1 MPDTASNAAPIGRVI
16 LTYGRS
22 LMALAIARAL
32 ALRGVEVFGCD
43 DVEGTVLSFSKHV
56 QETFTLPA
64 WDREPDEYLDEL
76 EKAVLT
82 YAPRDDRPYVL
93 MPVFREV
100 SLIARH
106 RDRFEPTIK
115 VAAPRWESIAQVN
128 PKDKLAELV
137 SQRDLQAPRSW
148 RPETLEELKALAS
161 SLPYPL
167 IVKPVLGA
175 GGRGVSRAENEDEL
189 IEQAMQLGFKS
200 PPLVQECVD
209 GEDYCVAVLAKKGTL
224 KAIMAYRNLITFPR
238 EAGAGAARETVD
250 DEPFRE
256 TTKRLLEATEWDGVA
271 QLDFRWTG
279 NVKDA
284 PQLIEV
290 NARFWAGVFHSIE
303 TGVDFPWLLFCQTIG
318 LDPEE
323 RPHPIIGATT
333 KTPGVW
339 LLSAIEDVAAS
350 DPHFEAASSAWRRGL
365 RRLGRGKAG
374 EAMRS
379 FRLAAKQ
386 ALSIGGAVEALQE
399 RISDLKGAPSELSDD
414 EDPMVALGA
423 LFVLSSL
430 VRHGKLPPEV
440 TYKAEEAAPELAK
453 IGVVE
458 RRPRIGITKPER
470 GDSLAFLA
478 MKFAVWLAGGSPVKL
493 TARAPR
499 DPQAIDGLI
508 FGGGADVYPVRYAG
522 VPKPGYRY
530 DVERGDMEKSW
541 AAAAREHDLPVLGVC
556 RGAQML
562 NVLAGGTLHPDL
574 SPFGARP
581 SSHFWERLTRREL
594 IRVLPR
600 SLLAAVCGR
609 TEMRVNSIHS
619 QAIGRLGAGLLVAA
633 REQNGVIQAIE
644 DRSRRMWMGVQ
655 FHPEYMLYRAPFRR
669 LFRALVVEAQRRR
682 LERAQAE
689 EDHIEEREAEAAEE
703 KELRDAGSILGGG
716 AV

>member
-1 MPDTASNAAPIGRVI
+1 MPDNDNAAPVGRVI

-32 ALRGVEVFGCD
+32 ALRGVEVIGCD

-64 WDREPDEYLDEL
+64 WDKAPEEFLDAL

-93 MPVFREV
+93 MPVFREI
-100 SLIARH
+100 SLISRH

-115 VAAPRWESIAQVN
+115 VAAPLWESISQVN

-137 SQRDLQAPRSW
+137 ERDGLAAPKSW
-148 RPETLEELKALAS
+148 RPQTLDELKVLAP
-161 SLPYPL
+161 SLSYPV
-167 IVKPVLGA
+167 IIKPVSGA
-175 GGRGVSRAENEDEL
+175 GGRGVSCVKDRQSLLAE
-189 IEQAMQLGFKS
+189 AMALGFKN
-200 PPLVQECVD
+200 PPLVQQCVD
-209 GEDYCVAVLAKKGTL
+209 GEDYCVAALAEHGKL

-250 DEPFRE
+250 EVPFRE
-256 TTKRLLEATEWDGVA
+256 TTKRLLEATSWDGVA

-279 NVKDA
+279 EANAA

-303 TGVDFPWLLFCQTIG
+303 TGVDFPWLLFCQTAG
-318 LDPEE
+318 LDPAE
-323 RPHPIIGATT
+323 RPRPVVGATT

-339 LLSAIEDVAAS
+339 LLSAIEDVASS
-350 DPHFEAASSAWRRGL
+350 DPHFEAASSAWRRGV
-365 RRLGRGKAG
+365 RRLGRGKVP
-374 EAMRS
+374 EAIRS
-379 FRLAAKQ
+379 FSMAATQ
-386 ALSIGGAVEALQE
+386 ALSIGSAMSALQE
-399 RISDLKGAPSELSDD
+399 RVSELKGAPTELSDND
-414 EDPMVALGA
+414 DPMVALGA

-440 TYKAEEAAPELAK
+440 TYKAEEVAPEALEVGLAD
-453 IGVVE
+453 

-470 GDSLAFLA
+470 GDELAFLA
-478 MKFAVWLAGGSPVKL
+478 MKLAVWLAGGSPVKL

-508 FGGGADVYPVRYAG
+508 FGGGADVYPLRYAG
-522 VPKPGYRY
+522 QPKPGYLY
-530 DVERGDMEKSW
+530 DIERGDMETSW

-562 NVLAGGTLHPDL
+562 NVLAGGSLYGDL
-574 SPFGARP
+574 SAFGARA
-581 SSHFWERLTRREL
+581 SVTFWERLTRREP
-594 IRVLPR
+594 IAILPR
-600 SLLAAVCGR
+600 SLLAAVSGR
-609 TEMRVNSIHS
+609 TALRVNSIHS
-619 QAIGRLGAGLLVAA
+619 QAIARLGAGLIVAA
-633 REQNGVIQAIE
+633 REKNGLIQAIE
-644 DRSRRMWMGVQ
+644 DRSRRMWIGVQ
-655 FHPEYMLYRAPFRR
+655 FHPEFLIYRAPFRR
-669 LFRALVVEAQRRR
+669 LFRALVIEAQRRR
-682 LERAQAE
+682 LERA
-689 EDHIEEREAEAAEE
+689 RAEE
-703 KELRDAGSILGGG
+703 KRIERSEEAVEEKRGAGSVLGGG